1 MINRVVVLGG
11 GTAGW
16 MTAAALAKSLSGG
29 PVSITVV
36 ESEAIGT
43 VGVGEATIPPI
54 MIYNNALGISEA
66 DFVRATK
73 ATFKLGIEFANWK
86 RKGVSYF
93 HPFGMIGSDMDG
105 ISFMHYWLRWRKSGG
120 TTDFLSFNAEACA
133 AREKKFAW
141 VENEPGPKM
150 LPDVNYAYHFDAG
163 LYAKFLREFAEAR
176 GVDRIEGKVSE
187 VAQNHNTGDIESLR
201 LESGRI
207 IEGDL
212 FIDCSG
218 FRGLLIEKACKS
230 DYENWSHW
238 LPVDSAVAVPSA
250 SSGELLPYTRSIA
263 HDAGWQWRI
272 PLQHRVGNGY
282 VYCSQYTSDDE
293 ARKVLLDNL
302 DSEALA
308 EPRVLRFTT
317 GVRKKAWVNN
327 CIAVGLSAGFLE
339 PLESTSIHLVQRA
352 VHKILSMFPREKI
365 QPSLVDRFNREMYQ
379 EYDEVKDF
387 LIAHYT
393 ITERNDS
400 PFWRYVKNMELPDS
414 LQEKLEI
421 FKERGEIVINKYDM
435 FRETSWFAVL
445 MGQGFEPEG
454 YHPVADSISEEQLH
468 MRLTHIRNAVAKRV
482 STLPKHGDFVKKHY
496 M

>member
-29 PVSITVV
+29 PVSITLV

-66 DFVRATK
+66 EFVRATK

-105 ISFMHYWLRWRKSGG
+105 ISFMHYWLRWRKNGG
-120 TTDFLSFNAEACA
+120 AADFLNFNAEACA

-141 VENEPGPKM
+141 VEEEPGPKM

-176 GVDRIEGKVSE
+176 GVQRIEGAVCD
-187 VAQNHNTGDIESLR
+187 VAQNPDSGDITSLT
-201 LESGRI
+201 LEGGRR

-218 FRGLLIEKACKS
+218 FRGLLIEKTYNAG
-230 DYENWSHW
+230 YEDWSHW

-263 HDAGWQWRI
+263 HEAGWQWRI

-282 VYCSQYTSDDE
+282 VYCSKYITDDM
-293 ARKVLLDNL
+293 ARSVLLNNL
-302 DSEALA
+302 DGEALA
-308 EPRVLRFTT
+308 EPRYLRFKT
-317 GVRKKAWVNN
+317 GVRKKSWVNN

-339 PLESTSIHLVQRA
+339 PLESTSIHLIQRA
-352 VHKILSMFPREKI
+352 IHKILAMFPRRTI
-365 QPSLVDRFNREMYQ
+365 QPCLVERFNQEMYQ

-387 LIAHYT
+387 LIAHYA
-393 ITERNDS
+393 ITERDDS
-400 PFWRYVKNMELPDS
+400 PFWQYVRNMAVPDS
-414 LQEKLEI
+414 LRQKLEV
-421 FKERGEIVINKYDM
+421 FKERGEVLINKHDM
-435 FRETSWFAVL
+435 FRETSWFSVL
-445 MGQGFEPEG
+445 MGQGVEPEG
-454 YHPVADSISEEQLH
+454 YHPVADTISDEQLR
-468 MRLTHIRNAVAKRV
+468 MRMTHIRHAVEKRV
-482 STLPKHGDFVKKHY
+482 SMLPKHGDFVKKHY

>member
-66 DFVRATK
+66 DFVRSTK

-201 LESGRI
+201 LESGRV

-230 DYENWSHW
+230 DYESWSHW

-387 LIAHYT
+387 LIAHYA
-393 ITERNDS
+393 ITERDDS

-482 STLPKHGDFVKKHY
+482 STLPNTVIL
-496 M
+496 